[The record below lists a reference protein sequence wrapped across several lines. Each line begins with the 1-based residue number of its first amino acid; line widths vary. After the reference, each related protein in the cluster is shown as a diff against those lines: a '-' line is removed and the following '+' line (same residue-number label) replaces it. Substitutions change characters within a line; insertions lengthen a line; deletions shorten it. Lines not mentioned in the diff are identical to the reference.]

1 MTGKRALFKD
11 TITKSNYEKQI
22 KELLKALDAGDEVM
36 KMLLFGTAHPKR
48 YEEAGG
54 KYKRYK
60 GTNGGL
66 RADEIRPNACSGLNE
81 DSDWEKGFFKCMF
94 YWNKGVFSKCKE
106 CKAGKR
112 IRLVGDYKIMDYE
125 VPAFFKEEGVGKIDL
140 ILEGNGEIY
149 AAEAK
154 PYRQENA
161 ETLLRMIAEIL
172 TYTLGDPAPSEMGV
186 YKKAI
191 IFFEKTPAAKKSK
204 EQLTPQ
210 EEEYQEAKKK
220 ASSMMELIRKAGITV
235 FHFKDADISPDGEQQ
250 YQICKL

>member
-22 KELLKALDAGDEVM
+22 KELLEALDAGDEAM

-112 IRLVGDYKIMDYE
+112 IRLVG
-125 VPAFFKEEGVGKIDL
+125 KIDL

-191 IFFEKTPAAKKSK
+191 IFFEKTPAAEKSK